1 MPPLLLSLLLL
12 VLTAAACFTLYQAVW
27 RNDAAVANRL
37 LGGAAGKRGVSERF
51 SALAR
56 RAARRPSEPQA
67 RSATRR
73 KLSSTL
79 TYAGFRSAEAAAVF
93 QIARAALMIGLAVIG
108 AALSAALSKSLF
120 GGAALGCLL
129 GYMLPSLVIRRLA
142 RLRQRRISAELPDVL
157 ALLVISLEAGIGFNE
172 VIKLVGREAERQGR
186 VLGQE
191 LSATAAQMAAG
202 RSLEDSLKDL
212 GERIGIDEV
221 KALVA
226 LAIQS
231 NKVGASMA
239 PALRANADLLTS
251 QRRLAAEEAAH
262 KTAVKMLIPLVFL
275 ILPAMM
281 LIILGPAAI
290 QIIKMFSA
298 AK

>member
-1 MPPLLLSLLLL
+1 
-12 VLTAAACFTLYQAVW
+12 
-27 RNDAAVANRL
+27 
-37 LGGAAGKRGVSERF
+37 
-51 SALAR
+51 
-56 RAARRPSEPQA
+56 
-67 RSATRR
+67 
-73 KLSSTL
+73 
-79 TYAGFRSAEAAAVF
+79 
-93 QIARAALMIGLAVIG
+93 
-108 AALSAALSKSLF
+108 
-120 GGAALGCLL
+120 
-129 GYMLPSLVIRRLA
+129 
-142 RLRQRRISAELPDVL
+142 
-157 ALLVISLEAGIGFNE
+157 
-172 VIKLVGREAERQGR
+172 
-186 VLGQE
+186 
-191 LSATAAQMAAG
+191 MAAG

-221 KALVA
+221 KALAA

-239 PALRANADLLTS
+239 PALRANADLLNP

-281 LIILGPAAI
+281 VIILGPAAI